1 MLVSRNVGISIF
13 FVSVVIG
20 LERNVFKL
28 LIGSTKSVWTLET
41 WKYCPTNQTNA
52 QYLWLGNAHFTP

>member
-13 FVSVVIG
+13 IVSVVIG

-28 LIGSTKSVWTLET
+28 LIGSTESV
-41 WKYCPTNQTNA
+41 
-52 QYLWLGNAHFTP
+52 